1 MRTLRRWPLLAL
13 TILVF
18 FAASACG
25 GGHGSPGASRAPGA
39 SGGGQGNAAGAVSAT
54 SAASGGNQGNGT
66 GGAPN
71 SSAQGGGQGDNAGG
85 APGAPGGNNGDQN
98 QAAPGAPIKIPDL
111 IQGAGSDINDAL
123 NSLKTGAS
131 LPIDDPPRTYD
142 GIIHQCGGT
151 LCVNIVVQEATGPT
165 PILGAGSSPGD
176 PSQFTQCQLMNMEP
190 GPDAQ
195 VARGSTIVLVTGTS
209 PCDSSSSD
217 SSGSPADTMSG
228 SPTDT
233 TSGSPA
239 DTSSGSPI
247 GTAPAP

>member
-18 FAASACG
+18 VAVSACG
-25 GGHGSPGASRAPGA
+25 SSGHGTPGTSRAPGA
-39 SGGGQGNAAGAVSAT
+39 SGQKQVNAAGAVSAT
-54 SAASGGNQGNGT
+54 SAASGGSQAGGASGTSTASGGSQGN
-66 GGAPN
+66 
-71 SSAQGGGQGDNAGG
+71 NAGG
-85 APGAPGGNNGDQN
+85 APGAPGGNSGDQN
-98 QAAPGAPIKIPDL
+98 QAAPGAPLTIPDL

-142 GIIHQCGGT
+142 GLIDQCGGT

-165 PILGAGSSPGD
+165 PVLGAGDTPED

-190 GPDAQ
+190 GPNAQ
-195 VARGSTIVLVTGTS
+195 VARGSTLVLVTGTS

-217 SSGSPADTMSG
+217 SSGSPADT
-228 SPTDT
+228 

-239 DTSSGSPI
+239 DTTS
-247 GTAPAP
+247 AP